1 MCKSY
6 STFGLFNMYCS
17 SFFFFFSQ
25 SSICALFS
33 TVFLHCSYSVFHCIS
48 IVPFW
53 LATLYFFFF
62 KFWTLATVAS
72 GTVATIA
79 TFFFFFLFS
88 LLFVLFFSFYIY
100 YCTFSVFALYIY
112 SAILLSQLCLFF
124 FWTVAT
130 VPSGTVATVAT
141 FFFSL
146 PFVLFFF
153 FYIYCYTDTTNFI
166 IFSQLLR
173 CQFFISQNKI
183 IKYETVTNHKWK

>member
-1 MCKSY
+1 MFCENVVTLVGWMCKSY
-6 STFGLFNMYCS
+6 GTFSLFNMYCS
-17 SFFFFFSQ
+17 SFFFSFSW
-25 SSICALFS
+25 SSIYAIFS
-33 TVFLHCSYSVFHCIS
+33 TVFLHCSYNVFHCLS

-53 LATLYFFFF
+53 LATLYFFFLN
-62 KFWTLATVAS
+62 FWTLATVAS

-130 VPSGTVATVAT
+130 VPSWAKIHYSTYNFLGCLFVY
-141 FFFSL
+141 FFSL
-146 PFVLFFF
+146 SKN
-153 FYIYCYTDTTNFI
+153 T
-166 IFSQLLR
+166 
-173 CQFFISQNKI
+173 
-183 IKYETVTNHKWK
+183 